1 MQNASYV
8 ASAAASMPGGR
19 PSQPGRLR
27 IAQDYES
34 VLPVLKQLQAKFEP
48 SELATRLGET
58 IRSLETLESS
68 G

>member
-1 MQNASYV
+1 
-8 ASAAASMPGGR
+8 MPGGR